1 MLKQLN
7 ESEVQELEDRLEF
20 FLLYPQESD
29 QDVRNEN
36 YRSLRP
42 VVGLDPKCDILIVQ
56 RYPADE
62 AHGYKWRFHFDNG
75 YSDDLPQYYVTHDGR
90 VLSGL
95 DDDTASGIGPSL
107 ARGLLRILKDA
118 HVTTYRKLAG
128 IDW

>member
-42 VVGLDPKCDILIVQ
+42 VVGLDPKLMAISGGSTSTT
-56 RYPADE
+56 AT
-62 AHGYKWRFHFDNG
+62 AMT
-75 YSDDLPQYYVTHDGR
+75 S
-90 VLSGL
+90 LS
-95 DDDTASGIGPSL
+95 
-107 ARGLLRILKDA
+107 
-118 HVTTYRKLAG
+118 TT
-128 IDW
+128 